1 MRPLFLCLLLS
12 LFACQKD
19 NLPVDQTPIS
29 VTDVAGVAQMNQILA
44 WKIFTQEKS
53 AKPAENVL
61 LSPFSIQTAM
71 LMAINGAHG
80 KTSDELLSVMNC
92 SGCDIQEINP
102 LHQDLTTLLTQQ
114 SGQPQVTV
122 ANHYFYDADR
132 IAVKSPFL
140 EAINTYYNCDASNLS
155 FQNEV
160 LALNQINGWV
170 KSNTQQKIDAI
181 LDRITSDD
189 VAFLINALHFKADWA
204 IGFDEELTASLPFT
218 KEDGQ
223 QVTVDFVNADR
234 DFAFVQNQVHNMVDI
249 PFQDSTYSLS
259 FIQPAATN
267 KDVDWALTMDDV
279 IYKSLLDQLT
289 VDRAM
294 VFFPRL
300 KLAYE
305 NDLIQSLKNLGVQD
319 AFSDRDAD
327 FTLMGTAN
335 QNIFINQIKHKAILE
350 VDEHGA
356 EGAAVTS
363 IGFGITSAPPTIKF
377 DRPFIL
383 VLRHIATQTPLF
395 IGYVADPAF

>member
-1 MRPLFLCLLLS
+1 MRLLTLCLFIC

-19 NLPVDQTPIS
+19 TLPVDQTPIS
-29 VTDVAGVAQMNQILA
+29 VADVAAVAQMNQTLA
-44 WKIFTQEKS
+44 WKIFTQEKL
-53 AKPAENVL
+53 AKPGENVL
-61 LSPFSIQTAM
+61 LSPFSIHTA
-71 LMAINGAHG
+71 LLQATNGAQG
-80 KTSDELLSVMNC
+80 KTADELLSVMNC

-122 ANHYFYDADR
+122 ANHYFYDASR
-132 IAVKSPFL
+132 MTVKGPFL
-140 EAINTYYNCDASNLS
+140 DALHSFYQCEATSLP
-155 FQNEV
+155 FENEAET
-160 LALNQINGWV
+160 LKQINGWV
-170 KSNTQQKIDAI
+170 KANTQQKIDAI
-181 LDRITSDD
+181 LDRVTPLD

-204 IGFDEELTASLPFT
+204 IGFSEELTVPLTFT

-223 QVTVDFVNADR
+223 QVTVEFVNADR
-234 DFAFVQNQVHNMVDI
+234 DFAFVQNQDYNLVDI
-249 PFQDSTYSLS
+249 PFQDSTYSIS
-259 FIQPAATN
+259 FIQPSASN
-267 KDVDWALTMDDV
+267 QEVDWAITMDG
-279 IYKSLLDQLT
+279 IQYTSLLDQVD

-319 AFSDRDAD
+319 AFSDRNAD

-335 QNIFINQIKHKAILE
+335 QNIFINQIKHKTILE

-363 IGFGITSAPPTIKF
+363 IGFGVNSAPPTIKF

-383 VLRHIATQTPLF
+383 VLRHISTQTPLF
-395 IGYVADPAF
+395 IGYVSDPAF